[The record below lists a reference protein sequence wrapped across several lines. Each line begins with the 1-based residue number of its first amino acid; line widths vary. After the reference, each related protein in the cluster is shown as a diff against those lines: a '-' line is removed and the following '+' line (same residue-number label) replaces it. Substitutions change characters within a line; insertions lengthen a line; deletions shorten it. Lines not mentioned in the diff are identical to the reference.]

1 LQGAEYL
8 PAQGNL
14 PMPHDFI
21 ASLTLKT
28 LVLDDA
34 LLILATLF
42 AAHLLVVFVRWCCAK
57 LRKRH
62 RRACGF

>member
-1 LQGAEYL
+1 
-8 PAQGNL
+8 
-14 PMPHDFI
+14 MPHDFI